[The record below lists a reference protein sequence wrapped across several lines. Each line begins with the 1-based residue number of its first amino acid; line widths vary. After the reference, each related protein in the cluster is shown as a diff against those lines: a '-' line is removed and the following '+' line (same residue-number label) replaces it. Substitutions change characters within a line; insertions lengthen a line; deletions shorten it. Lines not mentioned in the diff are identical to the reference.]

1 MLSSGTWLGN
11 SKRFRHACGSKNF
24 CIQGRM
30 ANLKLRTLFLLLSII
45 LWGTLL
51 GGIAT
56 SHPVYFPFYLTAISE
71 VYGLDVGIFWGLIH
85 PLLIVILITTLKLNW
100 TGKARRK
107 LIAISLGLYALAIA
121 VTFWYFVP
129 EFIRYSGPAVPI
141 SPAEL
146 LARGQHWRNF
156 TWIRGV
162 IMCAGIVPLLWAL
175 AKPAGNSE
183 APLLKPGLVL

>member
-1 MLSSGTWLGN
+1 M
-11 SKRFRHACGSKNF
+11 
-24 CIQGRM
+24 
-30 ANLKLRTLFLLLSII
+30 KLRTCFLLLSII

-85 PLLIVILITTLKLNW
+85 PLLIVILITTLRLNW
-100 TGKARRK
+100 AGKARRK
-107 LIAISLGLYALAIA
+107 LIAISLVLYALAIA
-121 VTFWYFVP
+121 ATFWYFVP
-129 EFIRYSGPAVPI
+129 EFIAYSGPAVPI

-146 LARGQHWRNF
+146 LARRQHWQNF

-162 IMCAGIVPLLWAL
+162 IMCAGVVPLLFAL
-175 AKPAGNSE
+175 AKPAGISDAQRLE
-183 APLLKPGLVL
+183 PGFVL